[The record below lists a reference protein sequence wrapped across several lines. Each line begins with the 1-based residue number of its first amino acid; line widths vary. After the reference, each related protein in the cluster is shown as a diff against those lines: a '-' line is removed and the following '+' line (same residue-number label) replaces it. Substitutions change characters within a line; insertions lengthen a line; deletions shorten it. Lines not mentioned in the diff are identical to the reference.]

1 MMLQAECSRL
11 RIENGRMEKSLH
23 LREQNLLKERAT
35 NKKLSAD
42 LEAKT
47 QESFEHAQEAHYLS
61 RQLKYSQ
68 EDCEYLRISRMFGV
82 LCRERFL
89 AVILGSQALHVA
101 FKV

>member
-1 MMLQAECSRL
+1 
-11 RIENGRMEKSLH
+11 MEKSLH

-68 EDCEYLRISRMFGV
+68 EDCKYLRVEPSDFSR
-82 LCRERFL
+82 
-89 AVILGSQALHVA
+89 A
-101 FKV
+101 FPAYLIVSTLYM